1 MEPAY
6 KLALASSGL
15 FLLVGMLTGVW
26 KYLGIRASDKAE
38 APYYVSICHRTALM
52 YAFACLV
59 LAEVGR
65 HSAFGTTVD
74 FWATLF
80 PIAFFALAVGTYATH
95 GWLNDTDNQLRKPH
109 RLGKATL
116 PGFMI
121 GGFMWALIIA
131 EVGGFSVL
139 LYGCLKTLYFS

>member
-6 KLALASSGL
+6 KLALAASGL

-26 KYLGIRASDKAE
+26 KYLAIRASDNAE
-38 APYYVSICHRTALM
+38 APYYVSIAHRTALM

-65 HSAFGTTVD
+65 HSAFSAGVD

-80 PIAFFALAVGTYATH
+80 PIVFFALAVATYSLH
-95 GWLNDTDNQLRKPH
+95 GLLNDTDNQLRKPH
-109 RLGKATL
+109 RLGNNTV
-116 PGFMI
+116 PGFAI
-121 GGFMWALIIA
+121 SGFMWALILA
-131 EVGGFSVL
+131 EIGGFSVL
-139 LYGCLKTLYFS
+139 LVGCLQTLYFS